1 MAVYRQYLFR
11 GGHGYAAKLLL
22 TLAGNFAGAFG
33 TALLLRQTRAAA
45 NLVGR
50 AAELS
55 AVKLQDE
62 PVSVFILA
70 VFCGVL
76 MYIGVNGFGVFE
88 LALGKYAA
96 VFLAVAVFILSGF
109 EHCVANMFYYSLAGV
124 WDSGQAWLSMAV
136 MVLGNSA
143 GSVVVAEGYRA
154 AQKLQDA
161 A

>member
-1 MAVYRQYLFR
+1 M
-11 GGHGYAAKLLL
+11 
-22 TLAGNFAGAFG
+22 
-33 TALLLRQTRAAA
+33 
-45 NLVGR
+45 
-50 AAELS
+50 
-55 AVKLQDE
+55 
-62 PVSVFILA
+62 
-70 VFCGVL
+70 FCGVL